1 MAKKGLKEGFIRPGV
16 KQHEHRINEE
26 ITAKE
31 VRIVGEGI
39 ETVIVPIDK
48 ALEIAAEKGLDL
60 VEIVPNAQPPV
71 CKVIDYGKF
80 LYERKKKE
88 KEIKAKTAKV
98 IIKDIRFSPHIDD
111 HDFAFKKK
119 HAEEFLKEGCKV
131 RAFIMFKG
139 REIIFKEKGEELL
152 MRFVSELEE
161 FGAPEDMPKLE
172 GKKMQIIIA
181 PKKKKK

>member
-1 MAKKGLKEGFIRPGV
+1 MSKKGLKEGFIRPGV
-16 KQHEHRINEE
+16 KLHEHRINEE

-31 VRIVGEGI
+31 VRIVGDGI
-39 ETVIVPIDK
+39 QPSIVPIEK
-48 ALEIAAEKGLDL
+48 ALQIAQERGLDL

-80 LYERKKKE
+80 LYEKKKKE

-98 IIKDIRFSPHIDD
+98 IIKDIRFSPNIDD

-119 HAEEFLKEGCKV
+119 HAEEFLKDGCKV
-131 RAFIMFKG
+131 RAYILFKG
-139 REIIFKEKGEELL
+139 REIVFKDKGEELL
-152 MRFVSELEE
+152 MRFANELEE
-161 FGAPEDMPKLE
+161 FGSPEDLPKMD

-181 PKKKKK
+181 PKKKK